1 MRKNT
6 SYPSLVVRHRF
17 RRWCRK
23 GYAAFASLRRAVTI
37 GRLAAHVSERFQTK
51 NNTLHGCGW
60 QPVEGLCKP
69 DEENEPEEL
78 ATATSLVAGN
88 RFGYAAMRAAFWQP
102 AAESCPCVFS
112 PCLFPPYFSEKRKI
126 PGVQPGGLPLFL
138 WPVSFRTDRFFSD
151 HERIS
156 YTSNDNK

>member
-6 SYPSLVVRHRF
+6 SSPSLVVRHRF

-78 ATATSLVAGN
+78 VTATGLIAGN
-88 RFGYAAMRAAFWQP
+88 RFGYAVMRVAFWQP
-102 AAESCPCVFS
+102 AAESCPCGFFPLFIS
-112 PCLFPPYFSEKRKI
+112 ALFFRKAEDPRCTAGRSSAFFMACLFSDRPFFFGS
-126 PGVQPGGLPLFL
+126 
-138 WPVSFRTDRFFSD
+138 RTNQLY
-151 HERIS
+151 I
-156 YTSNDNK
+156 K